1 MRIIKSIKETTSM
14 KQTLFRDLV
23 QECQLSTPESSLSEK
38 IKRKIGEIGKAELKD
53 VVAQT
58 EEGCAPLFLACKNGS
73 AEVVEYLLS
82 ICCADIEQR
91 GKFEVAEEAVS
102 HSVTPLWCAA
112 VAGRLS
118 VVKVSIFCGV
128 PQPPLAGRTEQRSG
142 VNLKLRSFEFLAA
155 CDGILWR
162 PVITTPPVSIRHMT
176 LFAARNSNG
185 LIFRFKTKQ
194 AIFCRKRKNKTI

>member
-118 VVKVSIFCGV
+118 VVKVSQIPTLPLVFFCGV
-128 PQPPLAGRTEQRSG
+128 PQPPLTGTLQM
-142 VNLKLRSFEFLAA
+142 
-155 CDGILWR
+155 
-162 PVITTPPVSIRHMT
+162 ITDKGQI
-176 LFAARNSNG
+176 N
-185 LIFRFKTKQ
+185 
-194 AIFCRKRKNKTI
+194 

>member
-23 QECQLSTPESSLSEK
+23 QECQRSTPESSLSEK
-38 IKRKIGEIGKAELKD
+38 IKKKIGEIGKAELKD

-82 ICCADIEQR
+82 TCCADIEQR

-118 VVKVSIFCGV
+118 VVKVSQIIYYDTSIFLLILRTV
-128 PQPPLAGRTEQRSG
+128 SHSVTPL
-142 VNLKLRSFEFLAA
+142 
-155 CDGILWR
+155 C
-162 PVITTPPVSIRHMT
+162 
-176 LFAARNSNG
+176 
-185 LIFRFKTKQ
+185 
-194 AIFCRKRKNKTI
+194 